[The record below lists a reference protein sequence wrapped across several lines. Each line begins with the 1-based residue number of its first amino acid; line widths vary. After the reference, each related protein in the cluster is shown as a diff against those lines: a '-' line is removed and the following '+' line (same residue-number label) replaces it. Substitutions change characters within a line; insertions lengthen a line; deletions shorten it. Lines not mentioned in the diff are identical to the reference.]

1 MASVLIEGVKKP
13 SASINGREMTKEEI
27 EDIEC
32 ALMTDICRFAESEE
46 DNATGKNGVE
56 GVAEFVE
63 EMARKINLYRSF
75 GGMI

>member
-13 SASINGREMTKEEI
+13 SATINGRVMTKEEI

-32 ALMTDICRFAESEE
+32 ALMTDICRSAESEE
-46 DNATGKNGVE
+46 DNALGKNGVE

-75 GGMI
+75 GGLL